1 MQDSLIYSVSAL
13 TVCCLFQ
20 YKWFFYMTEM
30 DEDVPED
37 ENSGD
42 NISPQLLPNVEHLGI
57 VTFCCHMDISIFC
70 G

>member
-1 MQDSLIYSVSAL
+1 
-13 TVCCLFQ
+13 
-20 YKWFFYMTEM
+20 MTEM